1 MKSGSDERWGSQSTV
16 AIGKVYC
23 IGVCCTAVNKMI
35 ERRMTKRLRYRIKSF
50 DKRYFQDLFMHDD
63 GT

>member
-1 MKSGSDERWGSQSTV
+1 MV

-35 ERRMTKRLRYRIKSF
+35 ERRMTKRLRYQMVF
-50 DKRYFQDLFMHDD
+50 DKRYFQDLFMHD
-63 GT
+63 G